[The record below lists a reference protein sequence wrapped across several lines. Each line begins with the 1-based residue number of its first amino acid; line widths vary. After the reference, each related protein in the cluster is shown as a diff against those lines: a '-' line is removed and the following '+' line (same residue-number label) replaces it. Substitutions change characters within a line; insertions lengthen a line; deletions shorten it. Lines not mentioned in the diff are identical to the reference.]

1 MKKILKYIL
10 ILLSKKKIPNELI
23 YYILNTYLH
32 YLLIPNYK
40 RNELEKLMNNTKI
53 LRKYKNKYIILESK
67 SKSNNWKPI
76 SIIPQDYYFEDVMI
90 ISDSIQYFEKCQVNL
105 LKPLLLFNIKKLYR
119 NIPSYYKN
127 YYIYKNTI
135 LNENQINYE
144 IYMLSN
150 DYFKH
155 LNCSY
160 FEIYLLKI
168 NNLFDFIF
176 VNDKLMKIY
185 IDNTNIDNSNP
196 NNSNPNNSNN
206 EISIRNILKNPYY
219 IKNYLHVFY

>member
-1 MKKILKYIL
+1 MKKKLKYIL
-10 ILLSKKKIPNELI
+10 ILFLKKNIPNELI
-23 YYILNTYLH
+23 YYILNTYFN

-40 RNELEKLMNNTKI
+40 RNELELLMNNTRI

-67 SKSNNWKPI
+67 LRNWKPI
-76 SIIPQDYYFEDVMI
+76 SIIPTDYYFENVRI

-105 LKPLLLFNIKKLYR
+105 LNPQLLFNIKKLYR

-135 LNENQINYE
+135 LNENKINYE
-144 IYMLSN
+144 IYILSN
-150 DYFKH
+150 NNLKH

-168 NNLFDFIF
+168 NNLFDFVLI
-176 VNDKLMKIY
+176 NNKLIKIY
-185 IDNTNIDNSNP
+185 IDNIDIDNHNPVHSNH
-196 NNSNPNNSNN
+196 NKLNLENS
-206 EISIRNILKNPYY
+206 IIGNILKNPYY
-219 IKNYLHVFY
+219 IKNYLHVLY